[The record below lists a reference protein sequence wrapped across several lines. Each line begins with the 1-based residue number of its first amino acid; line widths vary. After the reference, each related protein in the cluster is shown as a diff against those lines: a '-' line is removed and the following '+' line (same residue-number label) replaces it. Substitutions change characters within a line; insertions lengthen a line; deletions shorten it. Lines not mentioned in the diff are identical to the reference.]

1 MLQQKIKKNLPAKN
15 KKIKKKTPLNLQETI
30 DLIKKSLEDGKAQ
43 DIVIID
49 LEGKSS
55 IADCM
60 IVASGTSQ
68 RQVVSL
74 AERVATD
81 LKKAG
86 VKSALEGKNSG
97 EWVIV
102 DALDVIVHIFY
113 PETRAFYSL
122 EDMWKNIPVQNNESQ
137 K

>member
-49 LEGKSS
+49 LEGKSN

>member
-1 MLQQKIKKNLPAKN
+1 MLQQKIKKNLPAKT

-49 LEGKSS
+49 LEGKSN

>member
-1 MLQQKIKKNLPAKN
+1 MLQQKIKKNLPAKT

>member
-1 MLQQKIKKNLPAKN
+1 MLQQKIKKNITEKN

>member
-1 MLQQKIKKNLPAKN
+1 MLQQKIKKNLPTKT

-30 DLIKKSLEDGKAQ
+30 YLIKKSLEDGKAQ

>member
-1 MLQQKIKKNLPAKN
+1 MLQQKIKKNLPAKK

>member
-122 EDMWKNIPVQNNESQ
+122 EDMWKNIPVQNNESH

>member
-1 MLQQKIKKNLPAKN
+1 MLQQKIKKNLPTKN